1 MNIKYETEVLGKKPS
16 KKVWNHI
23 PTLRYWY
30 VYWKS
35 MCKDKESLLQTVSWE
50 HRFQLL
56 QVQLLVNWLEEI
68 KSMTTDP
75 LTKSVISNLIERHNL
90 DKLIHAR
97 ILFPNPQWFNDTT
110 SN

>member
-1 MNIKYETEVLGKKPS
+1 MNIKDATEILWKRPKD
-16 KKVWNHI
+16 KVWNCI

-30 VYWKS
+30 VFWKS
-35 MCKDKESLLQTVSWE
+35 KCQDQEWFLKAVSWE

-68 KSMTTDP
+68 QAMTTDP
-75 LTKSVISNLIERHNL
+75 LTKSVISNLLDRHEL
-90 DKLIHAR
+90 DKNIHAR
-97 ILFPNPQWFNDTT
+97 NLFRNSNWFNDTT